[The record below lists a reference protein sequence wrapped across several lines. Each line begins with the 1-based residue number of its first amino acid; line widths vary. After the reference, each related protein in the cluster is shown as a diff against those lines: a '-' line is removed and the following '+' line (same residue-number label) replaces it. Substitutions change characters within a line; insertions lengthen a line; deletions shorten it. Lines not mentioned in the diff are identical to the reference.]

1 MVLKKSD
8 VVVYFSDMPKNRKYW
23 GRFFILGL
31 LLIILGLLA
40 IGYAGWA
47 TEFTVILLGF
57 LLAAGGLLQ
66 LISSS
71 FSKQWTGFS
80 YSFLMGL
87 FYTFVGFLCI
97 FKPVQSAEGLT
108 LLIAA
113 VLLIGGSFR
122 AVSALS
128 HRFDYWGLVVFSGLI
143 SIGLGILILA
153 EWPSSSFWVIGVF
166 VGVDLLLAGW
176 AWVLLSLAARKS

>member
-1 MVLKKSD
+1 
-8 VVVYFSDMPKNRKYW
+8 
-23 GRFFILGL
+23 
-31 LLIILGLLA
+31 
-40 IGYAGWA
+40 
-47 TEFTVILLGF
+47 
-57 LLAAGGLLQ
+57 
-66 LISSS
+66 
-71 FSKQWTGFS
+71 
-80 YSFLMGL
+80 MGL
-87 FYTFVGFLCI
+87 FYTFAGFLCI

-122 AVSALS
+122 AVTALS
-128 HRFDYWGLVVFSGLI
+128 HRFEYWGLAVFSGLI

-176 AWVLLSLAARKS
+176 AWVLLSLTARKS

>member
-1 MVLKKSD
+1 MIMKKTD
-8 VVVYFSDMPKNRKYW
+8 AIIYFRDMPKNRKYW
-23 GRFFILGL
+23 GRFFIIGL
-31 LLIILGLLA
+31 LMIILGFFA

-57 LLAAGGLLQ
+57 LLAVAGVLQ
-66 LISSS
+66 VVSSS

-80 YSFLMGL
+80 HSILMGL
-87 FYTFVGFLCI
+87 FYTFAGIFCI
-97 FKPVQSAEGLT
+97 LKPVQGAEGLT

-113 VLLIGGSFR
+113 LLLIGGSFR
-122 AVSALS
+122 LVNALY

-143 SIGLGILILA
+143 SIGLGILIFA

-166 VGVDLLLAGW
+166 IGVDLLLVGW
-176 AWVLLSLAARKS
+176 SWVLLSLVARKS

>member
-1 MVLKKSD
+1 MVLKKSE
-8 VVVYFSDMPKNRKYW
+8 VIVFFRDMPKNRKYW

-31 LLIILGLLA
+31 LLIILGFLA

-57 LLAAGGLLQ
+57 LLAAGGILQ

-87 FYTFVGFLCI
+87 F
-97 FKPVQSAEGLT
+97 
-108 LLIAA
+108 
-113 VLLIGGSFR
+113 
-122 AVSALS
+122 
-128 HRFDYWGLVVFSGLI
+128 
-143 SIGLGILILA
+143 
-153 EWPSSSFWVIGVF
+153 
-166 VGVDLLLAGW
+166 
-176 AWVLLSLAARKS
+176 

>member
-1 MVLKKSD
+1 MVMKKSD
-8 VVVYFSDMPKNRKYW
+8 VIVYFRDMPRNRKYW
-23 GRFFILGL
+23 GRFFIVGLLMIVLGL
-31 LLIILGLLA
+31 FA

-47 TEFTVILLGF
+47 TEFTVILFGF
-57 LLAAGGLLQ
+57 LLAIAGVLQ
-66 LISSS
+66 VISSS

-80 YSFLMGL
+80 YSMLMGL
-87 FYTFVGFLCI
+87 FYIFAGLFCI
-97 FKPVQSAEGLT
+97 LKPVQSAEALT

-113 VLLIGGSFR
+113 LLLIGGSFR
-122 AVSALS
+122 FISALY

-166 VGVDLLLAGW
+166 IGVDLLLAGW
-176 AWVLLSLAARKS
+176 SWVLLSLTARKS